1 MNNRNSMLYGLYTI
15 GAKYVYMWY
24 KERSSEEYNE
34 WFEKFDFPKQFDILS
49 ELYPIWLDVVYKN
62 FVKKTDDLILYN
74 LYINGLDFIKNT
86 NIKKSDFKKWFFE
99 VVTKMPDE
107 DLRLLQNDYYNN
119 ITKILCI

>member
-1 MNNRNSMLYGLYTI
+1 MNNRNSILYGLYTM

-34 WFEKFDFPKQFDILS
+34 WFEKFDFPKQLDILS

-62 FVKKTDDLILYN
+62 FIKKTDNLILYN

-119 ITKILCI
+119 ITKI

>member
-1 MNNRNSMLYGLYTI
+1 MNNINGMLYGLYTM
-15 GAKYVYMWY
+15 GEKYVYMWY
-24 KERSSEEYNE
+24 KEKSSEEYNE
-34 WFEKFDFPKQFDILS
+34 WFEKFDFPKQLDILS

-62 FVKKTDDLILYN
+62 FIKKTDDLILYN

-119 ITKILCI
+119 IIKI

>member
-1 MNNRNSMLYGLYTI
+1 MNNRNSMLYRLYTMR
-15 GAKYVYMWY
+15 AKYVYMWY

-34 WFEKFDFPKQFDILS
+34 WFEKFDFPKQLDILF
-49 ELYPIWLDVVYKN
+49 ELYPIWLDIVYKN
-62 FVKKTDDLILYN
+62 FIKKTDDLILYN

-86 NIKKSDFKKWFFE
+86 NIKKNNFKKWFFE

-119 ITKILCI
+119 ITKI

>member
-1 MNNRNSMLYGLYTI
+1 MNNRNSILYGLYTM
-15 GAKYVYMWY
+15 GSKYVYMWY

-34 WFEKFDFPKQFDILS
+34 WFEKFDFPKQLDILS

-62 FVKKTDDLILYN
+62 FIKKTDDLILYN
-74 LYINGLDFIKNT
+74 LYINGLKFIKNT

-107 DLRLLQNDYYNN
+107 DLRLLQNYYYNN
-119 ITKILCI
+119 ITKI

>member
-1 MNNRNSMLYGLYTI
+1 MNNRNSMLYGLYTM
-15 GAKYVYMWY
+15 GAKYVYIWY

-34 WFEKFDFPKQFDILS
+34 WFEKFDFPKQLDILS

-62 FVKKTDDLILYN
+62 FIKKTDDLILYN

-99 VVTKMPDE
+99 VVTKIPDE
-107 DLRLLQNDYYNN
+107 EVENEKIFN

>member
-1 MNNRNSMLYGLYTI
+1 MNNRNSMLYGLYTM

-34 WFEKFDFPKQFDILS
+34 WFEKFDFQKQLDILS

-62 FVKKTDDLILYN
+62 FIKKTDDLILCN

-86 NIKKSDFKKWFFE
+86 NIKKVILKNGFLK
-99 VVTKMPDE
+99 
-107 DLRLLQNDYYNN
+107 LLQKCQM
-119 ITKILCI
+119 KI